1 MALPPRPRPGPG
13 AGTRG
18 GGEPPCRPRVR
29 RERLLRARSGSDR
42 GCGASGGSGPHTD
55 EGGGPVNF
63 RPTHGGAE
71 EPRIEITPL
80 IDVVFLLLIFFLL
93 TTTFVAERTLDVDL
107 PEGAAEG
114 EAEAGARVV
123 VAVAADGGLYLGQ
136 ESVDLATLSERFR
149 KAHEEDPDTAL
160 VLKADRAAQH
170 GQVVRVMEAARAAGL
185 THLTILTAEPAAK

>member
-1 MALPPRPRPGPG
+1 M
-13 AGTRG
+13 
-18 GGEPPCRPRVR
+18 
-29 RERLLRARSGSDR
+29 
-42 GCGASGGSGPHTD
+42 
-55 EGGGPVNF
+55 NF